1 MAKLI
6 RGSTFGDGGALRG
19 IDDAIAAQLHISD
32 PVAARALRRLVSSRT
47 FKTGVTEWCLWL
59 EEHSESDIHQSLF
72 LADRIRRVDT
82 HRKGA
87 STPWRYERLRQP
99 RPGAFIVVTRFP
111 RRWQR
116 VVAFQLSVDAVI
128 DASVASVDDP
138 VTAGVMMSRPY
149 RVWIESLAGQDGETI
164 TISSTGMHNTF
175 PCPDFT
181 DEQLEAIEHATDR
194 VMMTM
199 RYAMTESVI
208 ELYER
213 DELPDELQRAHDHLD
228 SVVCEALGIDVIVSD
243 DAIAAQLTQMY
254 QSFLGV

>member
-1 MAKLI
+1 
-6 RGSTFGDGGALRG
+6 
-19 IDDAIAAQLHISD
+19 
-32 PVAARALRRLVSSRT
+32 
-47 FKTGVTEWCLWL
+47 
-59 EEHSESDIHQSLF
+59 
-72 LADRIRRVDT
+72 
-82 HRKGA
+82 
-87 STPWRYERLRQP
+87 
-99 RPGAFIVVTRFP
+99 
-111 RRWQR
+111 
-116 VVAFQLSVDAVI
+116 
-128 DASVASVDDP
+128 
-138 VTAGVMMSRPY
+138 MSRPY

-228 SVVCEALGIDVIVSD
+228 SVVCEALGIDVIASD